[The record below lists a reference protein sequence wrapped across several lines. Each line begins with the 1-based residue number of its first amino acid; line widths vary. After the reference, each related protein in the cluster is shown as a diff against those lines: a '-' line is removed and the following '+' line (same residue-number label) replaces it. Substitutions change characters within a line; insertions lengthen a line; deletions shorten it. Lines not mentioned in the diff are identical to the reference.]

1 MTTNPL
7 DSIFAALAD
16 PTRRAILARLASGE
30 ATVTELAEP
39 FPMSMPAISKHLKVL
54 ERAGLMTKTRDAQW
68 RLCRLDG
75 SPLRDVAG
83 WMEPYRRYWD
93 ESFTRLDEHLQRM
106 KEGKEKSR

>member
-1 MTTNPL
+1 
-7 DSIFAALAD
+7 
-16 PTRRAILARLASGE
+16 
-30 ATVTELAEP
+30 
-39 FPMSMPAISKHLKVL
+39 MSMPAISKHLKVL